1 MPGPIQ
7 TIPQGLLGLLQLK
20 QTGRN
25 PSDLLDSVQSIVD
38 LMPLWLK
45 RNTSDITTQ
54 SVTRATNGTG
64 FVSYATPIVVPPGFT
79 WFVENY
85 TITCIIAAADSGS
98 FVPGLKSPNGLSY
111 SLTESAYV
119 DVITAQNRM
128 GVISARNFW
137 VGPGEELLVG
147 VVRAL
152 AATTITITGSVK
164 GIVVPI

>member
-1 MPGPIQ
+1 MSGPIQ

-25 PSDLLDSVQSIVD
+25 PSELTDTVQSIVD

-45 RNTSDITTQ
+45 RNTSDITSQ
-54 SVTRATNGTG
+54 SITRATNGTG
-64 FVSYATPIVVPPGFT
+64 FVSYTTPIIVPPGFT

-85 TITCIIAAADSGS
+85 TLSCVISAADSGS
-98 FVPGLKSPNGLSY
+98 FVPALKSPNGLSY
-111 SLTESAYV
+111 SLTESAYI
-119 DVITAQNRM
+119 DVVTAQNRV
-128 GVISARNFW
+128 GLIAAKNFW

>member
-1 MPGPIQ
+1 MSGPIQ

-25 PSDLLDSVQSIVD
+25 PSELTDTVQSIVD

-45 RNTSDITTQ
+45 RNSSDITSQ
-54 SVTRATNGTG
+54 SITRATNGTG
-64 FVSYATPIVVPPGFT
+64 FVSYTTPIIVPPGFT

-85 TITCIIAAADSGS
+85 TLSCVISAADSGS
-98 FVPGLKSPNGLSY
+98 FVPALKSPNGLSY
-111 SLTESAYV
+111 SLTESAYI
-119 DVITAQNRM
+119 DVVTAQNRV
-128 GVISARNFW
+128 GLIAAKNFW